1 MEEMNEYEQL
11 LNYYKECFRLIDCFH
26 FNSKT
31 SQDVFHKYINPNKEY
46 VIPITHCDI
55 RDNRKRKYYN
65 SNNALKIGF
74 IGSEQIYKGLPI
86 LTSILTNKF
95 DINKWEL
102 SVWGGRIGNTSKLPI
117 YFRGKFNKETI
128 SQVYDNMDVLIVPSI
143 WKETFSLVTLEAL
156 SYGVPVIVSNN
167 VGAKDIVAKYAPDFI
182 YNTKEE
188 LICLLQQLIYNRQ
201 KLIDFNSAILETQ
214 WKYDIK
220 NHAIDIIEK
229 IYKDYNI

>member
-1 MEEMNEYEQL
+1 MEKMNNYEQL
-11 LNYYKECFRLIDCFH
+11 LNYYKECFNLIDCFH

-31 SQDVFHKYINPNKEY
+31 SQDVFHKYISPNKEN

-65 SNNALKIGF
+65 RNNALKIGF

-102 SVWGGRIGNTSKLPI
+102 YVWGGRIGKNSKLPI
-117 YFRGKFNKETI
+117 YFRGKFDKETI
-128 SQVYDNMDVLIVPSI
+128 SQVYENMDVLIVPSI

-182 YNTKEE
+182 YKTKED

-201 KLIDFNSAILETQ
+201 KLIDFNSAILQTQ

-229 IYKDYNI
+229 IYKD